1 MVGRRRVVHSLLLGA
16 VAGGAGAMG
25 FDTRATLEREVV
37 ADKSFGVKGDGV
49 SNDRVHL
56 QTAIDQSVGKTL
68 LITGRSRIDT
78 KGLDLRNNSHVR
90 FAPNASIR
98 LLPHNTPSYQIFRI
112 WDVHN
117 VLLEN
122 AVLDGSKELNQA
134 KKDHR
139 DFGYGMGISIAGSTD
154 VTLISPT
161 TIGCWGDGIYIA
173 NSYNVDYKYSSGIRV
188 VNHHAD
194 RCRRQGVS
202 IISGRNILFEN
213 PLWEN
218 IGGTLP
224 EAGLDAEPNGNT
236 DILQNIRLVNPTT
249 RNCRTGILV
258 YLMEIA
264 GPVPKHIDIQ
274 ITNHRD
280 EGASDAAYSVSGLK
294 MRGRI
299 VSGQIV
305 SRSPTWVGSRL
316 GSVESYD
323 YDKAGPKIIVT
334 NLRLIP

>member
-1 MVGRRRVVHSLLLGA
+1 MVGRRRVIHSLLLGA

-25 FDTRATLEREVV
+25 FDARATLEREVV
-37 ADKSFGVKGDGV
+37 ADKSFGVKGDGR
-49 SNDRVHL
+49 SSDRIDL
-56 QTAIDQSVGKTL
+56 QTAIDQSV
-68 LITGRSRIDT
+68 
-78 KGLDLRNNSHVR
+78 
-90 FAPNASIR
+90 
-98 LLPHNTPSYQIFRI
+98 
-112 WDVHN
+112 
-117 VLLEN
+117 
-122 AVLDGSKELNQA
+122 
-134 KKDHR
+134 
-139 DFGYGMGISIAGSTD
+139 
-154 VTLISPT
+154 
-161 TIGCWGDGIYIA
+161 
-173 NSYNVDYKYSSGIRV
+173 GIRV

-202 IISGRNILFEN
+202 IISGKNILFEN

-236 DILQNIRLVNPTT
+236 DILQNIHLVNPTT

-294 MRGRI
+294 MKGRI

-305 SRSPTWVGSRL
+305 SRWPSWVGSRL

-323 YDKAGPKIIVT
+323 YDKAGPRIIVT